1 MTPFSSQVIYR
12 WLKGTD
18 VKTLFIAKGS
28 PRENGYVES
37 FNGTHRDEL
46 LNREIFLSFEEACWL
61 IDR

>member
-1 MTPFSSQVIYR
+1 VIYR